1 MLRQRILLVVIGA
14 AFGGVFLIGQA
25 ISQEE
30 GRSGSR
36 GGGQRSPEEMR
47 KRIEQWNRE
56 AAERLKRSLNPS
68 EEQWAVIQP
77 RIEKVQTLMRQMQVR
92 RTRNRFRT
100 RGERTTASSRRSD
113 DASVAR
119 PQSAIEKSRQTLREL
134 LEDEKS
140 SNEKLESALKALRV
154 ARTKLEQELA
164 TARGSLREVVNVR
177 QEARLVLIGLLD

>member
-1 MLRQRILLVVIGA
+1 MLRQRILLVVIGV
-14 AFGGVFLIGQA
+14 AFAGVLIGQA

-36 GGGQRSPEEMR
+36 GGGGQRSPEEMR

-56 AAERLKRSLNPS
+56 AAERLRTSLNAS
-68 EEQWAVIQP
+68 EEQWVVIQP
-77 RIEKVQTLMRQMQVR
+77 RVEKVQTVMRQIRVR
-92 RTRNRFRT
+92 QTRNRFRT

-113 DASVAR
+113 DAGVAR

-154 ARTKLEQELA
+154 ATTKLEQELEK
-164 TARGSLREVVNVR
+164 ARGSLREVVNVR
-177 QEARLVLIGLLD
+177 QEARLVLMGLLD